1 MSFIIVLVNK
11 SKKIQTATIIEEV
24 FNSIT
29 HGLGAI
35 TGIVGLVLG
44 IIFISASTSFKVG
57 YIIYASSLVIL
68 MLSSMFYHSLIFTKA
83 NKVFRAID
91 HSSIFILIA
100 GTFTPFAIYLY
111 SGWSRLFFLAA
122 IWGIAIAGISITT
135 TLLIPKK
142 MKLTGVLIYV
152 CFGWLGLL
160 LLPKMNLVGSSVT
173 WLLIFGGLLYTLGT
187 ISFAL
192 KKSFAH
198 FSWHLFVIGGAC
210 AHYFAVIRLV

>member
-1 MSFIIVLVNK
+1 VNDIKKMKPFTIV
-11 SKKIQTATIIEEV
+11 EEI

-35 TGIVGLVLG
+35 ASIVGLVLG
-44 IIFISASTSFKVG
+44 IIFISTSTSFKAG
-57 YIIYASSLVIL
+57 YIIYASSLIIL
-68 MLSSMFYHSLIFTKA
+68 MLSSMFYHLLIFTKA

-111 SGWSRLFFLAA
+111 DGWSRLFFLAA
-122 IWGIAIAGISITT
+122 IWGIAAAGISITT
-135 TLLIPKK
+135 TLLIPRK
-142 MKLTGVLIYV
+142 MKITGILIYI

-160 LLPKMNLVGSSVT
+160 LLPKMNLVDSSVI

-187 ISFAL
+187 IPFAL

-210 AHYFAVIRLV
+210 AHYFAIIRLV